1 VNTLPHMTAGKI
13 EEAVWESDNVDGVP
27 LRLLSPAA
35 DSPGIVFVLP
45 DTQWPERDDWVNL
58 RELVRA
64 CNLGAVVPDVRPWWI
79 DRPDP
84 ALQPAASPLTI
95 VADRLVPWVSRRW
108 PSPNRL
114 AVLGVGF
121 GGQGAMQL
129 AYRFPQLFPIVAA
142 ISPAIDFHRLHDSTP
157 QLQEWFETSERARQ
171 ETVTLRLHPL
181 NWPPHQWFA
190 CSRGDWRF
198 DGCERLASK
207 LTSIGLPFTADLET
221 PDGPHFR
228 ERQLSAAFQFVRAR
242 LSEPATT
249 REIRF
254 GR

>member
-1 VNTLPHMTAGKI
+1 MTAG
-13 EEAVWESDNVDGVP
+13 VTESGWVRDDVDGTPV
-27 LRLLSPAA
+27 RLLPPAE
-35 DSPGIVFVLP
+35 DSVGIVFVLP
-45 DTQWPERDDWVNL
+45 DGQWPEPDDWQTL
-58 RELVRA
+58 HDLVRA
-64 CNLGAVVPDVRPWWI
+64 ARLGAVVPDVRPWWI

-84 ALQPAASPLTI
+84 ALGRAESPLAF
-95 VADRLVPWVSRRW
+95 VAEKLVPSVSRRW
-108 PSPNRL
+108 PSPSRP

-121 GGQGAMQL
+121 GGQGALQL

-142 ISPAIDFHRLHDSTP
+142 ISPAIDFHRLHDSMP

-207 LTSIGLPFTADLET
+207 LASIGLPFTADLET
-221 PDGPHFR
+221 PGGPNFLAV
-228 ERQLSAAFQFVRAR
+228 QLRRAFQFVTAR
-242 LSEPATT
+242 LNEPATT